1 MPRRSPSTH
10 TRLVV
15 TPRHRHGVNRPLVS
29 IHFVFFGVAVVSAL
43 AAAVITVAIKSGI
56 TVAAVAGVIP

>member
-1 MPRRSPSTH
+1 MRRRPPSTH

-15 TPRHRHGVNRPLVS
+15 PPRQKHGGNRHLGSL
-29 IHFVFFGVAVVSAL
+29 HFVFFGVVTAL

-56 TVAAVAGVIP
+56 TVAAVAGMIP